1 VKNIAVASDSG
12 FVVDAIIYGNCVTS
26 KHRDFLDIPDV
37 FLYCRG
43 TVPQRNRSTPMTLGS
58 RIFLSFVVFLVSMII
73 FVAAG
78 VILNSSDIHGPLV
91 GDDYLTDWAT
101 WKYLAGIASAV
112 VTLLS
117 FRLFGRKKSGT

>member
-1 VKNIAVASDSG
+1 
-12 FVVDAIIYGNCVTS
+12 
-26 KHRDFLDIPDV
+26 
-37 FLYCRG
+37 
-43 TVPQRNRSTPMTLGS
+43 MTLGS

-117 FRLFGRKKSGT
+117 FRLFGSKKSGT